1 MLHINYIYFRVCVYI
16 YLLINICMYIYWEK
30 EKRKNKKLVPVVASK
45 MGNCV
50 VKGQGY
56 ERDLPFTWCPFTIF
70 EFCTVYIYFLI
81 KMNNQT
87 NYKNKTKTCAYAG
100 TEYYIHLSVCLPLQ
114 IETRGQLHSSLYLL

>member
-1 MLHINYIYFRVCVYI
+1 M
-16 YLLINICMYIYWEK
+16 
-30 EKRKNKKLVPVVASK
+30 KNKKLVPVVASK

-56 ERDLPFTWCPFTIF
+56 ETNLPFTLCPFTIF

-87 NYKNKTKTCAYAG
+87 NYKNKIKTCAYAD
-100 TEYYIHLSVCLPLQ
+100 TKYYIHFPSRLRQGVSYIHLYISYNIMWQFLP
-114 IETRGQLHSSLYLL
+114 HSRYAINKEEG